1 MPLIYNLKDFKMSIK
16 NYYVELLVSKYKKT
30 TLTRIELAKE
40 LNVSVST
47 LERLIEKDMLEIR
60 YKRFG
65 NSQKAKYLFPVVE
78 VANYLSFQASVA

>member
-65 NSQKAKYLFPVVE
+65 KSQKAKYLFPVVE

>member
-1 MPLIYNLKDFKMSIK
+1 MSIK

>member
-30 TLTRIELAKE
+30 TLTRVELAKE